1 MSEIQAKKF
10 STQTQNGNIQFWANT
25 DRKATQRLQ
34 LDASGNLCFG
44 TKALASQ
51 SAHIPPPDGVAPMYS
66 ARAWGHIITD
76 ATSGVITNA
85 NTKLK
90 NVQSVA
96 WGNKN
101 LLVVTFDKPMPSTS
115 YIVVANCNLN
125 ATNPL
130 LVSKVNADSTALIMY
145 LNVYDAKGSQQNNFD
160 GGGDGEGDGGGG
172 FGGVNLVGGPDSFYP
187 YDNFAPNS
195 SGAYPQLLDFAV
207 FA

>member
-10 STQTQNGNIQFWANT
+10 STQTLNGDGNIQFWANT
-25 DRKATQRLQ
+25 DKKTTQRLQ

-76 ATSGVITNA
+76 ATSGEINTI

-90 NVQSVA
+90 NVQSVM
-96 WGNKN
+96 WEGFGK
-101 LLVVTFDKPMPSTS
+101 LKVTFTRAMPSTS

-145 LNVYDAKGSQQNNFD
+145 LNVYDATGNGGSGGSGPVISIPFRNFK
-160 GGGDGEGDGGGG
+160 
-172 FGGVNLVGGPDSFYP
+172 L
-187 YDNFAPNS
+187 NS
-195 SGAYPQLLDFAV
+195 SEAYPQLLDFAV

>member
-10 STQTQNGNIQFWANT
+10 STQTQDGNIQFWANT
-25 DRKATQRLQ
+25 DRKTTQRLQ
-34 LDASGNLCFG
+34 LDDAGNLCFG

-51 SAHIPPPDGVAPMYS
+51 SAHIPPPDGIAPMYS

-76 ATSGVITNA
+76 ASTGQITA
-85 NTKLK
+85 APVTKLK
-90 NVQSVA
+90 NVESVV
-96 WGNKN
+96 WENQG
-101 LLVVTFDKPMPSTS
+101 LLKVTFARAMPSTS

-145 LNVYDAKGSQQNNFD
+145 LNVYDSKGTPPPPPP
-160 GGGDGEGDGGGG
+160 GGGG
-172 FGGVNLVGGPDSFYP
+172 PGSSNGGDPIEYP
-187 YDNFAPNS
+187 YDNFASNAT
-195 SGAYPQLLDFAV
+195 AYPQLLDFAV